1 MVSKKTIF
9 SSIILAA
16 MALMSTNVKIVNA
29 DSLQNNQESKMAV
42 SDQAPFVGPDVVVY
56 YQDEQGND
64 IVPRDVIEGTANNG
78 YITNAKEIPGY
89 TMISRPANATGIF
102 GAVPQRVVYVY
113 RSNDSHLVSMTL
125 MHNAYIYDLNHQRIG
140 KEMLPAFTKVNV
152 YSPLVRLTDGSLA
165 YQTDTNS
172 YIMAGNVFGTL
183 RTVKNDTYVYETS
196 SKKTS
201 KRIVPAGKQILTF
214 GSRYRFYDCNG
225 YYRVGG
231 PKKQYIRVDNFV
243 KEVK

>member
-1 MVSKKTIF
+1 MVNKKTIF
-9 SSIILAA
+9 SSIILAV
-16 MALMSTNVKIVNA
+16 MALMTANVKMVNA
-29 DSLQNNQESKMAV
+29 DSLPNSQEQKNTTSE
-42 SDQAPFVGPDVVVY
+42 QAPFIGSDVVIY

-64 IVPRDVIEGTANNG
+64 IIPRDIIEGTANNG

-89 TMISRPANATGIF
+89 TMIARPNNATGIF
-102 GAVPQRVVYVY
+102 GTVPQKVVYVY

-125 MHNAYIYDLNHQRIG
+125 MHNAYIYDLNHERIG
-140 KEMLPAFTKVNV
+140 TEMLPAFSKINV

-165 YQTDTNS
+165 YQTQNNR

-183 RTVKNDTYVYETS
+183 RTVKHDTYIYETS

-201 KRIVPAGKQILTF
+201 KQIVPAGKQILTF

-243 KEVK
+243 KEAK